1 MHRLLAITFALL
13 ILPDPTESLFYTLAY
28 AEISH
33 SRTQRRFAVAMT
45 VCGHWLGL
53 AVFNV
58 FNERDLDY
66 CFTSGCQHKG
76 SGSVSSV
83 WELRAVLEVYV
94 YILAVDCEALN

>member
-1 MHRLLAITFALL
+1 M
-13 ILPDPTESLFYTLAY
+13 
-28 AEISH
+28 
-33 SRTQRRFAVAMT
+33 
-45 VCGHWLGL
+45 

-94 YILAVDCEALN
+94 YILAVDCEVLN